1 MTEKAICVFCGSR
14 MGGHERFRDLAE
26 AAGRGLA
33 ERGATVVYGGGAL
46 GLMGVVSNA
55 ALDAGGKVTGIIP
68 VFLRHAEVQNMS
80 LTRTIVTDGMLDR
93 KQAMIDL
100 SDGFLILPGG
110 LGTLDEL
117 FEVLTWRQLG
127 QIDKPIVLLGEDG
140 FWQPLLELI
149 EHVIGEAFAGTSI
162 RELFVSADSLDA
174 AFDALGLAESRARQ
188 GR

>member
-1 MTEKAICVFCGSR
+1 MAAKSVCVFCGSR
-14 MGGHERFRDLAE
+14 MGSHERFRGLAE
-26 AAGRGLA
+26 AVGRGLA

-55 ALDAGGKVTGIIP
+55 AIDVGGQVTGIIP
-68 VFLRHAEVQNMS
+68 TFLRHAEVQAMN

-100 SDGFLILPGG
+100 SDAFLILPGG

-127 QIDKPIVLLGEDG
+127 QIDKPIVLLGEAG
-140 FWQPLLELI
+140 FWEPLLALI
-149 EHVIGEAFAGTSI
+149 EHTIDQNFAGASI
-162 RELFVSADSLDA
+162 RELFASAETLDA

-188 GR
+188 S

>member
-1 MTEKAICVFCGSR
+1 MTEHAVCVFCGSR
-14 MGGHERFRDLAE
+14 TGGHERFRELAE

-33 ERGATVVYGGGAL
+33 ERGATVIYGGGAL

-55 ALDAGGKVTGIIP
+55 AIAAGGQVTGIIP
-68 VFLRHAEVQNMS
+68 TFLRKQEVQNMN

-100 SDGFLILPGG
+100 SDAFLILPGG

-140 FWQPLLELI
+140 FWEPLLALV
-149 EHVIGEAFAGTSI
+149 EHTIGQAFAGASI
-162 RELFVSADSLDA
+162 RELFVSTDTLDA

-188 GR
+188 A